1 MFSLLLDVGGRD
13 GVVALIVLVGQR
25 FLLRRAQSCGG
36 CRALSLIKGVCVVG
50 DVVSRRAH
58 GRLDL
63 AR

>member
-50 DVVSRRAH
+50 DVVS
-58 GRLDL
+58 
-63 AR
+63 